1 MTVSENFFRYNV
13 VWSPNYRP
21 ILESLWWR
29 FIPGVTFDVKWP
41 VGQVNVGPG
50 HREGWCG
57 LGPAFEYIHSADP
70 NDHYRPWLEE
80 HIGKQGWDWNWCIS
94 HTDVGDRVT
103 IKVRQKYAKYAIIAA
118 LRWS

>member
-1 MTVSENFFRYNV
+1 MRVSYNFYRYNV
-13 VWSPNYRP
+13 GWSPNNRP

-41 VGQVNVGPG
+41 VGPG